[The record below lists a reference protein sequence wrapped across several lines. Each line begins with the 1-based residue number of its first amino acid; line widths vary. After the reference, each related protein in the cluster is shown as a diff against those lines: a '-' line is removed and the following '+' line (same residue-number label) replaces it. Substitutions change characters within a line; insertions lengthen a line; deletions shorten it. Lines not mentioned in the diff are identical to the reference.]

1 MSKRGEIQVRIKG
14 LRDYLLHLN
23 YTESLT
29 ELPSVCEERQLQEM
43 TQKKVKVILFS
54 GQVSLVKLFETAEP
68 SVKLCLGAVDRW
80 ESF

>member
-29 ELPSVCEERQLQEM
+29 ELPSVCEER
-43 TQKKVKVILFS
+43 
-54 GQVSLVKLFETAEP
+54 
-68 SVKLCLGAVDRW
+68 
-80 ESF
+80 